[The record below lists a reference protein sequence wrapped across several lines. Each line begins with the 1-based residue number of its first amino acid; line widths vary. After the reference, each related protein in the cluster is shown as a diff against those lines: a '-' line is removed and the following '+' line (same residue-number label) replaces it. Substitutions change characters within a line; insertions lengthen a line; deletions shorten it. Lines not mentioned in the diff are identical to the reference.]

1 MPAADAVHRG
11 RVVADASSISELLN
25 TAWAAHEL
33 TAEHAIYL
41 TKDGRISIAGLNA
54 GNVATVAR
62 AIHAVT
68 DGKAIGSG

>member
-1 MPAADAVHRG
+1 MTAAMCD
-11 RVVADASSISELLN
+11 
-25 TAWAAHEL
+25 EL